1 MRHGGEIAAFQQLMY
16 HSGMNAIKE
25 VDITDNVIEAL
36 KLDHDRKLTRIRTS
50 VPKFMMKSF
59 QEFAGLKGSK
69 IDNKFCAGEAKYLAF
84 V

>member
-1 MRHGGEIAAFQQLMY
+1 LRHGGEIATFQQLMH

-25 VDITDNVIEAL
+25 VDTTDNVIEAL
-36 KLDHDRKLTRIRTS
+36 KLDHDRKLIRIRTS
-50 VPKFMMKSF
+50 VPKFMLKSF

-69 IDNKFCAGEAKYLAF
+69 SYNKFCAGEAKYLAF